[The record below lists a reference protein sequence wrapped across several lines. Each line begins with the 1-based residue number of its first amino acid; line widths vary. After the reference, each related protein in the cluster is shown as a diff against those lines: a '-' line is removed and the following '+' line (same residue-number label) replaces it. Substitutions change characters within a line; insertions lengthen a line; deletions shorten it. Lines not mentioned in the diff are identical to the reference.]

1 MEIMCILKKG
11 GFYNMYVYFFLKKN
25 FYQKIEEEFQRNQQR
40 LMFKFEDFYFSV
52 IQNNLKVV
60 LMEVEEEFEN
70 IVEQFLESEC
80 SFLKVYFL

>member
-1 MEIMCILKKG
+1 
-11 GFYNMYVYFFLKKN
+11 MYVYFFLKKN

-40 LMFKFEDFYFSV
+40 LMFKFEDFYLLV

-70 IVEQFLESEC
+70 IVEQFLESVF
-80 SFLKVYFL
+80 SF

>member
-1 MEIMCILKKG
+1 
-11 GFYNMYVYFFLKKN
+11 MYVYFFLKKN

-70 IVEQFLESEC
+70 IVEQFLESVF
-80 SFLKVYFL
+80 SF

>member
-1 MEIMCILKKG
+1 
-11 GFYNMYVYFFLKKN
+11 MYVYFFLKKN

-70 IVEQFLESEC
+70 IVEQFLESE
-80 SFLKVYFL
+80 FWF

>member
-1 MEIMCILKKG
+1 
-11 GFYNMYVYFFLKKN
+11 MYVYFFLKKN

-70 IVEQFLESEC
+70 IVEQFLESMF
-80 SFLKVYFL
+80 SF

>member
-1 MEIMCILKKG
+1 
-11 GFYNMYVYFFLKKN
+11 MYVYFFLKKN

-40 LMFKFEDFYFSV
+40 LMFKFEDFYFFV

-70 IVEQFLESEC
+70 IVEQFLESVF
-80 SFLKVYFL
+80 SF

>member
-1 MEIMCILKKG
+1 
-11 GFYNMYVYFFLKKN
+11 
-25 FYQKIEEEFQRNQQR
+25 
-40 LMFKFEDFYFSV
+40 MFKFEDFYFSV

-80 SFLKVYFL
+80 AFLKVYFL